1 MRFILG
7 LLVGYCIRGKQRLL
21 IATLTAIAVGCFIV
35 LPAIALSLLAL
46 DVRRERLSRPPQT
59 TVPVVV
65 GLNYKTAQIKLHDAN
80 LNIRILAERRDLP
93 FEPGTIIAQTPRG
106 GERVDCGTVIGVT
119 LSGEDPLGKPYS
131 LGNDRQK

>member
-65 GLNYKTAQIKLHDAN
+65 GLNYKSAEMKLLDAN
-80 LNIRILAERRDLP
+80 LKIRVLANRRDLP
-93 FEPGTIIAQTPRG
+93 VEPGLIIDQTPRG

-119 LSGEDPLGKPYS
+119 VSGAPE
-131 LGNDRQK
+131 Q

>member
-21 IATLTAIAVGCFIV
+21 IATLTAIVVGCFIV

-65 GLNYKTAQIKLHDAN
+65 GLNYEAAQIKLRDAN
-80 LNIRILAERRDLP
+80 LKIRILAERRDRPL
-93 FEPGTIIAQTPRG
+93 EPGTIIAQTPQG
-106 GERVDCGTVIGVT
+106 GEHVDFGTVIGVT
-119 LSGEDPLGKPYS
+119 LSGEDPKRTVSKPH
-131 LGNDRQK
+131 R